1 MAVLDTK
8 TKILWY
14 CERERTT
21 EIRRCLMAETSV

>member
-14 CERERTT
+14 CERTT